1 MANRSQLVWRCRR
14 GTLELDLCLARFLE
28 RGYGVLAQTDKEI
41 FARMV
46 ERSNDDLT
54 AWLINGVEPADEGF
68 ARLAQ
73 AIRAFASGKEGS

>member
-1 MANRSQLVWRCRR
+1 M
-14 GTLELDLCLARFLE
+14 LELDLCLSRFLE
-28 RGYGVLAQTDKEI
+28 RGYDVLAETDKEV

-54 AWLINGVEPADEGF
+54 AWLISGVEPADEEF

-73 AIRAFASGKEGS
+73 SIRAFASGKEAS